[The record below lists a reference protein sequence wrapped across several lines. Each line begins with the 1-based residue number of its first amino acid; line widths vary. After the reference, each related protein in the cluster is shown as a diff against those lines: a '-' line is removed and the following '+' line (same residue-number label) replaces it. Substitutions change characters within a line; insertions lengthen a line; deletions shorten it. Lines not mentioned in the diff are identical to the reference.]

1 MKAFVR
7 TLGTE
12 WLKLRRTL
20 ALWMIVIAPVIVVL
34 LQFFIG
40 YDRMKVPENIQAWPM
55 FVQSSCAL
63 WAIFMMPLYIT
74 LETALLNNIEH
85 SAKSWKQLF
94 ALPVPRGTIVTAK
107 MLMSFLMIGSSTVV
121 LSLAIVL
128 FGKLLSFLRPQF
140 LMEGIPVSLI
150 ITKAFLPFV
159 ASWLIIAIHSWISA
173 RWHGFALSLGI
184 GIGAVFFSVFA
195 SGARAGEFY
204 PWLFPLNALGDERS
218 FVALTVG
225 SIGGILFAI
234 FATWD
239 ITRRDV
245 L

>member
-1 MKAFVR
+1 MTAFFR
-7 TLGTE
+7 ALGTE

-20 ALWMIVIAPVIVVL
+20 ALWMIVVAPLIVVL

-94 ALPVPRGTIVTAK
+94 ALPVPRASLVAAK
-107 MLMSFLMIGSSTVV
+107 MLTSFLMIGLSTVV
-121 LSLAIVL
+121 LCVAIVI

-140 LMEGIPVSLI
+140 LMEGIPVELI
-150 ITKAFLPFV
+150 ATKAFLPFV

-173 RWHGFALSLGI
+173 RWQGFALSLGI
-184 GIGAVFFSVFA
+184 GIGAVFFAVFA
-195 SGARAGEFY
+195 SGARAGAFY
-204 PWLFPLNALGDERS
+204 PWLFPLNSLGDERS
-218 FVALTVG
+218 FIALTVG
-225 SIGGILFAI
+225 SIGGILFAA

-239 ITRRDV
+239 VTRRDV